1 MLTGVNTTRQ
11 HTPPRADAQTR
22 MSTPRPNQTPS
33 NTGPEATY
41 TQVDRLSELLRE
53 MRSLLDGSRQL
64 VAHAK
69 QELSERTPG
78 GEGDVERNLAGAAE
92 RLERMAELVHA
103 AMQNAS
109 RPLGSPTLHRA
120 RPVTLGEAVSHAVE
134 VLAPM
139 AAQRSVRL
147 ATQTGP
153 AVDALPAGA
162 LYTVI
167 LNGLQNAIESV
178 AARGGAGNVRISVR
192 PDAAPQGVGYGKDGR
207 DWYVLEITDD
217 GVGTPPD
224 ASRCFDLG
232 YTTKPKGAG
241 VGLAVARS
249 VVQGMGGTIEL
260 QTRPHTGGAVLRVR
274 FPSLTNVSNLVLGG
288 AA

>member
-1 MLTGVNTTRQ
+1 
-11 HTPPRADAQTR
+11 
-22 MSTPRPNQTPS
+22 MSTPRNSQSPT
-33 NTGPEATY
+33 PEATFAH
-41 TQVDRLSELLRE
+41 VDRLGDLLCE
-53 MRSLLDGSRQL
+53 MRSLLDGSRRL
-64 VAHAK
+64 VERAK
-69 QELSERTPG
+69 QELSERASTLATG
-78 GEGDVERNLAGAAE
+78 GAGDVARDLAATAQS
-92 RLERMAELVHA
+92 LERMAELVHA

-109 RPLGSPTLHRA
+109 SPIGSPALQRA
-120 RPVTLGEAVSHAVE
+120 RPVTLGEAVAHAVE
-134 VLAPM
+134 VLAPL
-139 AAQRSVRL
+139 ATRKTVRL
-147 ATQTGP
+147 SIQTGP

-178 AARGGAGNVRISVR
+178 AARGGEGNVRVSVR
-192 PDAAPQGVGYGKDGR
+192 PDAAPQGVGYGRDAR
-207 DWYVLEITDD
+207 DWYLLEITDD
-217 GVGTPPD
+217 GVGAPSD
-224 ASRCFDLG
+224 ATRCFDLG

-274 FPSLTNVSNLVLGG
+274 FPSLTRAANLVLGG